1 MGKIVK
7 GKEVTNINQIPIYA
21 QQNLGHMI
29 ALAIEKH
36 KLKKI
41 EEFSLT
47 DDEIKFLEYLNSQL
61 NRGGVLRILLSKD
74 EIKYANKLVKKGLI
88 DKGISDAK
96 NGTTMFYINPKGEQ
110 YLQNLK

>member
-1 MGKIVK
+1 MGKVVK

-21 QQNLGHMI
+21 QKNLGDMI

-41 EEFSLT
+41 QELALT
-47 DDEIKFLEYLNSQL
+47 DEEINFLKYLDSHL
-61 NRGGVLRILLSKD
+61 NRDGVLRILLSTD
-74 EIKYANKLVKKGLI
+74 EIKSANKLVKKGLI
-88 DKGISDAK
+88 NKGVSDAK

-110 YLQNLK
+110 YLQSL